1 MPGCPERC
9 SGRAFRENEQANIS
23 LIHQSTRN
31 PTRRSRVAYDQALTM
46 RTLPI
51 QIGCL
56 ECDLLVT
63 VDALSP
69 GERARCPR
77 CDRVLT
83 ENTADGL
90 TRSLALA
97 LAAAMLLVM
106 SMLFP
111 FLSLQAN
118 GLEQVMT
125 LPRSAYELYQ
135 DGYSTIAILV
145 MGPIIVVPAMMIAA
159 LVALLLRI
167 RQGKPARWLV
177 PTGRFLFFLNPWSMV
192 EVFVIGVLVSLVKI
206 GAMATV
212 IIGISFWAYTVFAI
226 CFLATLTNLD
236 RVQLWE
242 RIEEL
247 TG

>member
-1 MPGCPERC
+1 M
-9 SGRAFRENEQANIS
+9 QTHS
-23 LIHQSTRN
+23 L
-31 PTRRSRVAYDQALTM
+31 
-46 RTLPI
+46 

-69 GERARCPR
+69 GERAKCPR
-77 CDRVLT
+77 CGHLLT
-83 ENTADGL
+83 ENTEDGL
-90 TRSLALA
+90 TRSLAFA

-106 SMLFP
+106 SMSFP
-111 FLSLQAN
+111 FLSLHAN
-118 GLEQVMT
+118 GLEKVMT
-125 LPRSAYELYQ
+125 LPRSAYELYL
-135 DGYSTIAILV
+135 DGYLTIAILV
-145 MGPIIVVPAMMIAA
+145 MGPIIIVPAMMIAA
-159 LVALLLRI
+159 LVALLLGI
-167 RQGKPARWLV
+167 RKGKPARWLV

-212 IIGISFWAYTVFAI
+212 VIGVSFWAYTVFAI

-247 TG
+247 SI